1 MRSVSR
7 RAILLRP
14 ALDLPGDV
22 VLAAAE
28 IGEPDRGRIERMQP
42 RQRRIHRVV
51 DRGALGRR
59 RLRHVRFPEHAAAH
73 MAHEIE
79 RRAGDALVGAVEQ
92 RRGDRKALRMQRAD
106 HAELAVDRMRRRQQL
121 AGRLAAQHVAPAGR
135 LDQVGRV
142 RLPALE
148 LPQAER
154 PRIAGQRA
162 TPDRRRAAPDR
173 WRAPPAPASR
183 RKMSPVD
190 RSEPSSVQAPLVFV
204 MLIGQLRHACAASSF
219 AA

>member
-1 MRSVSR
+1 MRFGLG

-28 IGEPDRGRIERMQP
+28 VAEPDRRRLEGVQP
-42 RQRRIHRVV
+42 RQRRVHRVV
-51 DRGALGRR
+51 DRRALDRR

-79 RRAGDALVGAVEQ
+79 RRTGDALVGAVEQ

-106 HAELAVDRMRRRQQL
+106 HAELAVDRVRGRQQL
-121 AGRLAAQHVAPAGR
+121 AGRLAAQHVAPARR

-142 RLPALE
+142 RLAALE
-148 LPQAER
+148 LAQAER
-154 PRIAGQRA
+154 AGIAGQCGREIGVEPLRIDGERGRHRLHA
-162 TPDRRRAAPDR
+162 GKCRLSIDG
-173 WRAPPAPASR
+173 SR
-183 RKMSPVD
+183 HPFKHQ
-190 RSEPSSVQAPLVFV
+190 RSFRGCL
-204 MLIGQLRHACAASSF
+204 
-219 AA
+219 